1 MTQRVHVTQ
10 KSFGEAK
17 DGTKAPYFDG
27 SQLCAQV
34 DPELFFP
41 NNASEATKL
50 KRIVIPICR
59 ACSFQT
65 KCLEYAVNSDVH
77 GIWAGTSDTDRIQMR
92 RKLGV
97 KVNSMTSVVNS
108 MLA

>member
-10 KSFGEAK
+10 KNFGEAK
-17 DGTKAPYFDG
+17 DGIKAPYFDG
-27 SQLCAQV
+27 TQLCAQV

-50 KRIVIPICR
+50 KRVVIPICR

-65 KCLEYAVNSDVH
+65 KCLEYAINSDVY
-77 GIWAGTSDTDRIQMR
+77 GIWAGTSDTDRMKI
-92 RKLGV
+92 RKQKGLKV
-97 KVNSMTSVVNS
+97 KTMNSEVNS

>member
-1 MTQRVHVTQ
+1 MTQRVHVMQ
-10 KSFGEAK
+10 KNFGKET

-27 SQLCAQV
+27 TQPCAQV

-41 NNASEATKL
+41 DNASEAKKL

-65 KCLEYAVNSDVH
+65 KCLEYAINSDVH
-77 GIWAGTSDTDRIQMR
+77 GIWAGTSDTDRLTI
-92 RKLGV
+92 RKQKGLRV
-97 KVNSMTSVVNS
+97 KTINSEVTS